1 MQDIIYGKNAVY
13 EALKANRPIN
23 KLLITSKRSAVGD
36 IISIARANGVPV
48 QTVDRVYLDKLV
60 GKSNIHQG
68 LAAVCAAKEY
78 INIDQLIDSISDNHF
93 FVMLDEIQ
101 DPQNLGAIMRT
112 ADAAGA
118 HGVIIPNRRSVALT
132 SSVAKASAG
141 AMEHVPVARVS
152 NLSQTIDKLKR
163 NNIWVIGA
171 DMQAKNLLWDVSLDG
186 PITLVIGGEE
196 KGLGRLVKEKCD
208 MLVKLPMLGRVNSLN
223 ASVAAALLMYE
234 VVRQRAGGK

>member
-60 GKSNIHQG
+60 GKPNIHQG

-78 INIDQLIDSISDNHF
+78 INIDKLIDSINDNHF

-118 HGVIIPNRRSVALT
+118 HGIIIPNRRSVALT

-171 DMQAKNLLWDVSLDG
+171 DMQAKNLLWDVSFDG
-186 PITLVIGGEE
+186 PIALVIGGEG
-196 KGLGRLVKEKCD
+196 KGLGRLIKEKCD